1 MTRTNRPP
9 SFPGAT
15 TPRANGRGGL
25 REALALR
32 GEQSRRLTGVLMLL
46 AVLLMTLAGAF
57 GAFGSSPASAATECT
72 PSATTGCVQ
81 GIIKTSAGD
90 PAPGVGLMLTGG
102 KLMDPERTET
112 DAEGRWAIP
121 VGVGGTYEVT
131 VNEDTLPEG
140 QFFKLTGSR
149 EVSVELYEST
159 SALFPLTDDPDAAA
173 AAEEPE
179 EPEETATEESP
190 SQTPASTGQSEQPAA
205 DPGAS
210 ASASGGDGFSWPRF
224 WQQFASGIR
233 MGLLLAL
240 GAVGLSMVFGT
251 TGLSN
256 FAHAEMLS
264 MGGILAFLFM
274 QITGNIWLAGL
285 ISVLVMAVVGWGQD
299 AILWKPL
306 RRRRLSLMQMMIV
319 SIGLSIVLQ
328 NVFQFFFGANVLRI
342 DPHTPATVTLLGVTL
357 TVQSYIAMGIA
368 LVTIIG
374 VGLAMKYTRFGR
386 ATRAVADNIALAEA
400 SGIDVNRVVRV
411 VWTAGVALAGLSGV
425 LLGLV
430 LNGISWNTGW
440 HFLLLLFAAV
450 ILGGIGTTFGAIVGS
465 MIIGLIVEMAN
476 IWLPGDLKHAAA
488 LFILIVVL
496 LFRPQGLFGRK
507 ERIG

>member
-1 MTRTNRPP
+1 MALG
-9 SFPGAT
+9 GAI
-15 TPRANGRGGL
+15 
-25 REALALR
+25 
-32 GEQSRRLTGVLMLL
+32 
-46 AVLLMTLAGAF
+46 GAF
-57 GAFGSSPASAATECT
+57 GASPARAATECVPDAST
-72 PSATTGCVQ
+72 ACVQ
-81 GIIKTSAGD
+81 GIIRTSAGD
-90 PAPGVGLMLTGG
+90 PAPGVGIALSGG
-102 KLMDPERTET
+102 SAEQQTTET
-112 DAEGRWAIP
+112 DADGRWVFALEE
-121 VGVGGTYEVT
+121 GGEYT
-131 VNEDTLPEG
+131 VAVDEATLPEG

-149 EVSVELYEST
+149 EVSVELYESA
-159 SALFPLTDDPDAAA
+159 SALFPLTDDPDAANAAPETPDPDDA
-173 AAEEPE
+173 AAAGGSTEAP
-179 EPEETATEESP
+179 AT
-190 SQTPASTGQSEQPAA
+190 QAPASTGQSEAPAA
-205 DPGAS
+205 APGSGAS
-210 ASASGGDGFSWPRF
+210 AEGGDGFSWPRF

-274 QITGNIWLAGL
+274 QITGNIWIAGL
-285 ISVLVMAVVGWGQD
+285 VSVLIMAAVGWGQD

-306 RRRRLSLMQMMIV
+306 RKRRLSLMQMMIV

-342 DPHTPATVTLLGVTL
+342 DPSTPATVTLLGVTL
-357 TVQSYIAMGIA
+357 TIQSYIAMAIA
-368 LVTIIG
+368 LVCIIG
-374 VGLAMKYTRFGR
+374 VGFAMKYTRFGR

-465 MIIGLIVEMAN
+465 MIIGLVVEMAN

-496 LFRPQGLFGRK
+496 LFRPQGLFGRA